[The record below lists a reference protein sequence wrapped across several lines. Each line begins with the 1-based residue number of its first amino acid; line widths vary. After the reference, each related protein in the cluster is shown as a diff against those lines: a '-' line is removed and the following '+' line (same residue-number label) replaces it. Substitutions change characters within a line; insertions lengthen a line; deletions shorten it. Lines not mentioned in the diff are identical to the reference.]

1 MEQHE
6 VSNAVRVCTRCI
18 MDTTAQGITF
28 NAEGVCSFCAE
39 FEAGKMRGLAISET
53 DRAKRRNDLV
63 ERVRADGQGKPYDC
77 IVGVSGGVDSSWV
90 LVKAVEA
97 GLRPLAVHMDNG
109 WNSELAQNN
118 IANLVRTLGVDLHTH
133 VINWPEIRGLMN
145 AFFRAD
151 VLDVELLYD
160 NAVLALNYEQAAKY
174 NLRYLLSGLNAA
186 TEGMA
191 IPANWNWNKW
201 DKRNIQAIS
210 KRFGGPKL
218 KTFPSIGTGELVFNT
233 FVRRIEWVPF
243 LDFTDYRKSTALE
256 VLTRDFGYKPYAYK
270 HYESVFTRFFQAFIL
285 PQKFG
290 VDKRKVHLSTLVMT
304 GEMSRE
310 EALISATGIAYPT
323 KKDLEADKRYFIK
336 KMGWSLGDLE
346 EYIVRPPVSH
356 DFYPSEAGTFEKLRT
371 LYARL
376 KMNVGRTRI

>member
-1 MEQHE
+1 MSETLQ
-6 VSNAVRVCTRCI
+6 VCTRCI
-18 MDTTAQGITF
+18 MDTSAQGITF
-28 NAEGVCSFCAE
+28 DDAGVCSYCTE
-39 FEAGKMRGLAISET
+39 FEAGKMQGLALSDEE
-53 DRAKRRNDLV
+53 RAERRAELV
-63 ERVRADGQGKPYDC
+63 ARVKADGKGKPYDC

-118 IANLVRTLGVDLHTH
+118 VANLVRTLGVDLHTH
-133 VINWPEIRGLMN
+133 VINWPEIRGLMD
-145 AFFRAD
+145 AFFSAD

-160 NAVLALNYEQAAKY
+160 NAVLAVNYRQAAKY

-191 IPANWNWNKW
+191 MPANWNWNKW
-201 DKRNIQAIS
+201 DKRNIVGIS
-210 KRFGGPKL
+210 KKFGGPKL
-218 KTFPSIGTGELVFNT
+218 KSYPSIGTLELVRHT

-256 VLTRDFGYKPYAYK
+256 VLSRDYGYKPYAYK
-270 HYESVFTRFFQAFIL
+270 HYESVFTRFYQAHIL
-285 PQKFG
+285 PLKFG

-304 GEMSRE
+304 GEMTRE
-310 EALISATGIAYPT
+310 EALESAAGLAYPSE
-323 KKDLEADKRYFIK
+323 KDLDADKRYFVK
-336 KMGWSLGDLE
+336 KMEWTPEMLP
-346 EYIVRPPVSH
+346 EYIARPPVPH
-356 DFYPSEAGTFEKLRT
+356 DAYPSEAALYEKLRA

-376 KMNVGRTRI
+376 KMNVGRTRIQS